1 MGNVI
6 RCYAGAGYAEFALQA
21 SIAGSLTM
29 VAALAGRVASLEK
42 QHEGQPALGKYALV
56 GPAQTT
62 IINSELA
69 GRQTLRHRG
78 HAEKKL
84 R

>member
-1 MGNVI
+1 
-6 RCYAGAGYAEFALQA
+6 
-21 SIAGSLTM
+21 M
-29 VAALAGRVASLEK
+29 VAALAGRVAGLEK
-42 QHEGQPALGKYALV
+42 QHDGQPAVGKYALV

-78 HAEKKL
+78 NAGKKF

>member
-1 MGNVI
+1 MI
-6 RCYAGAGYAEFALQA
+6 RCYVGAGYAEFALQA

-42 QHEGQPALGKYALV
+42 QHDGQPAVGKYALV

-69 GRQTLRHRG
+69 GRRSLRHGG